1 MINTAEVFLW
11 GTRIGI
17 IHQDEDKAYISFEY
31 DTSFINSGIELSPV
45 KMPLSGRVYA
55 FPELAGS
62 AFHGAPGLVSDSL
75 PDKFGNR
82 VIERWLSEQ
91 GRSLSDFNVIDRLCY
106 TGQRG
111 MGALEYHPVSG
122 PDRSVVE
129 DIDIS
134 KMVKFAS
141 DVLTGKKEQQLK
153 ITDDPGYSQLIRLG
167 TSAGGA
173 RAKALIAWN
182 EEKGLIKSGQIDA
195 GNGYE
200 YWLMKFDGVNKNG
213 DHDLEDAVE
222 YTRIEYAYSLMAKD
236 AGIKMSE
243 CRLFEENGR
252 YHFMTKRFDRI
263 ENQKLHMQTLGALAH
278 IDYNLPGQSGYEEA
292 ADITMR
298 LTNSAADVTELYR
311 RMVFNVIL
319 VNQDDH
325 VKNIAF
331 LMDKK
336 GEWKLAPAYDLTFS
350 YNPDNTWLR
359 AHQMRINGKTEGITY
374 DDLIASGKAM
384 GLNKTKC
391 DRIISLTRSIADK
404 MSVYL
409 EQSGV
414 SGKTIRMLESV
425 IKQ

>member
-1 MINTAEVFLW
+1 
-11 GTRIGI
+11 
-17 IHQDEDKAYISFEY
+17 
-31 DTSFINSGIELSPV
+31 
-45 KMPLSGRVYA
+45 
-55 FPELAGS
+55 
-62 AFHGAPGLVSDSL
+62 
-75 PDKFGNR
+75 
-82 VIERWLSEQ
+82 
-91 GRSLSDFNVIDRLCY
+91 
-106 TGQRG
+106 
-111 MGALEYHPVSG
+111 
-122 PDRSVVE
+122 
-129 DIDIS
+129 
-134 KMVKFAS
+134 
-141 DVLTGKKEQQLK
+141 
-153 ITDDPGYSQLIRLG
+153 
-167 TSAGGA
+167 
-173 RAKALIAWN
+173 
-182 EEKGLIKSGQIDA
+182 
-195 GNGYE
+195 
-200 YWLMKFDGVNKNG
+200 
-213 DHDLEDAVE
+213 
-222 YTRIEYAYSLMAKD
+222 
-236 AGIKMSE
+236 
-243 CRLFEENGR
+243 
-252 YHFMTKRFDRI
+252 
-263 ENQKLHMQTLGALAH
+263 
-278 IDYNLPGQSGYEEA
+278 
-292 ADITMR
+292 MR

-311 RMVFNVIL
+311 RMGFNVIL